1 MMELSPSLTVQLVSC
16 TAACVGFA
24 YWFNVKG
31 IQVMNAGIGAFF
43 TWLVYALLYNAG
55 YSNFLATLVGSIF
68 VAAYAQVMAR
78 VNKAPAT
85 IFQTVCVFP
94 LVPGPNLYY
103 MMYCI
108 VMEEHEMAHF
118 VHIDNHRVGILSASH
133 NGTALGNS
141 GDVERV
147 DDIAWRKRPL
157 EMRRII
163 AVPLKGIEEIYTGI
177 TSMSI
182 MLIYQF
188 RRLRRQLHGRGK
200 AVVIVYAILHIALLL
215 CR

>member
-1 MMELSPSLTVQLVSC
+1 MMELAPSLAVQLVSC

-31 IQVMNAGIGAFF
+31 IQILYSGIGAFF
-43 TWLVYALLYNAG
+43 TWLVYALLFNAG

-103 MMYCI
+103 MMYGI
-108 VMEEHEMAHF
+108 VMEMHEVARSEA
-118 VHIDNHRVGILSASH
+118 VTLVVTCLGI
-133 NGTALGNS
+133 ALGFIVIEIINKYTN
-141 GDVERV
+141 RL
-147 DDIAWRKRPL
+147 IA
-157 EMRRII
+157 
-163 AVPLKGIEEIYTGI
+163 
-177 TSMSI
+177 
-182 MLIYQF
+182 
-188 RRLRRQLHGRGK
+188 RLRK
-200 AVVIVYAILHIALLL
+200 
-215 CR
+215 